1 MKLCMRTWVYT
12 EHRTQIF
19 ICCSTLMTYLLIAT
33 ADRETCLTGIKWL
46 LQILGDIGLGTSVK
60 KAHICKQ
67 QVMYLGYILK
77 EGHP

>member
-1 MKLCMRTWVYT
+1 MKICMRTWVNA

-19 ICCSTLMTYLLIAT
+19 ICCSTLMTYLLIA
-33 ADRETCLTGIKWL
+33 AVDRETCLTGIKWL
-46 LQILGDIGLGTSVK
+46 FQILGDIGLGTSAK
-60 KAHICKQ
+60 KAQICKQ